1 MNLSIYRICLQALVL
16 AALSVGASSTV
27 RAQGYPNKPITVK
40 VAFPAGGPADVS
52 IRAANVV
59 LQSNLGPSLIT
70 ENVPGAVGS
79 ISVTAVLKASP
90 DGYTLLGTTGT
101 DFLVAPFMV
110 ASAKYQPEKFRLL
123 GVVGMSDFVLLS
135 SSAHSF
141 KNVDELIDYARKPG
155 SKELTLAHWGTGSA
169 AHIVG
174 ADFQQRTGVKFLEVP
189 YRGVAPVLA
198 DMSGG
203 HVDLTFAPL
212 GGSTLSLIQGGQ
224 VKALAIA
231 SAKRNPALPDVPTID
246 ETAWGRNFEYSIW
259 SALFAPPGT
268 PDEVV
273 ARLNVAM
280 NEWIKSEDNLARIK
294 TNASRQVDPM
304 SVDQADAFLKSERDK
319 YIAIVRSLNLQPQ

>member
-16 AALSVGASSTV
+16 AALSVGASSAV
-27 RAQGYPNKPITVK
+27 RAQGYPNKPITIK

-52 IRAANVV
+52 VRAANVV
-59 LQSNLGPSLIT
+59 LQRNLGPSLIT

-135 SSAHSF
+135 SNAHSF

-169 AHIVG
+169 SHIVG
-174 ADFQQRTGVKFLEVP
+174 ADFQQRTGAKFLEVP
-189 YRGVAPVLA
+189 YRGAAPVLA

-224 VKALAIA
+224 VRALAVA
-231 SAKRNPALPDVPTID
+231 SANRNPTLPDVPTIG
-246 ETAWGRNFEYSIW
+246 ESASGRNFEYSIW

-273 ARLNVAM
+273 ARLNAAM
-280 NEWIKSEDNLARIK
+280 NEWTTSEDNLARIK
-294 TNASRQVDPM
+294 MNASRRVEQM